1 MKIESVK
8 GFNFRS
14 WHKVELSL
22 VDIIAAAIIG
32 ANGSGKTAL
41 IELINWVLFGKS
53 RESLASSVIRIGAT
67 EAGGEVVFVARGQRF
82 KVVRARNIKGKAE
95 VSLFRE
101 DDSAADGHLFKGAAR
116 EWVPAGGRGMR
127 GTEEAIVEALGVD
140 YELLTSCSVL
150 LQDEHGK
157 FEKAAPAER
166 LALLRSLLRLDRWE
180 VKAREARARA
190 RGLAEAARAAESR
203 VVVGAEDELASLKG
217 LLDAAVAEVTRCE
230 AAVEAAQAQVGVA
243 MEALATARAEL
254 VTAERH
260 AAEVEANRTRAA
272 DLQAKAAASRTEA
285 GDVPA
290 VKTRV
295 EAAAA
300 AAEGLAAHKEAV
312 AAAEANLDTL
322 RARVATR
329 AEQATELAGLV
340 AKRDG
345 LSRQVATA
353 PTDAA
358 LAKAEADAAGADAA
372 DADAT
377 AAQDALEAIKTE
389 GVPLR
394 DARLAAEADAEPYNL
409 TPPAPRLAK
418 VEAALAAARAA
429 LKVHEGTAST
439 LDRAPCAQASAW
451 QAEGRD
457 APCNL
462 AEACPLLA
470 NARGASVEVTAL
482 KTRIAE
488 LETERATCAAE
499 VEKAAAAHAAANA
512 ARTAHEAKQGEYQAQ
527 AERLR
532 DLVAKANAFEA
543 ARASVAQL
551 AEQVAARR
559 QLDTELAEVAAKV
572 TALQAQMEDATQLAT
587 AERTAGAALDAA
599 RSALAKAE
607 GLAAQLDLLREALKR
622 AEEASTRAAELDK
635 EAADLLTLVS
645 GSESGPAAARAAVTA
660 ATEAQLAAEATVA
673 QAQGAVKTAR
683 EAQGAADR
691 KVAHA
696 QAVVDANARAR
707 AEVAEKDAEA
717 VGWTRAM
724 KAFALAPKLL
734 LEEIAIPALEA
745 EANHWLAL
753 FSGKGMSVRL
763 KTQVEQQTTEHMRET
778 LEIEVSDQYGPR
790 GYGAFSGGE
799 KVRIGLAVRLGLS
812 RLLGER
818 DGVPV
823 EFLVIDEG
831 DFGALDDEGIE
842 AVRECL
848 AVLQGRFSPLL
859 VVTHIEGIASALPQR
874 VSVLA
879 AANGPELV
887 LS

>member
-1 MKIESVK
+1 MKIEGVK
-8 GFNFRS
+8 GTNFRS

-41 IELINWVLFGKS
+41 IELILWVLFGKS
-53 RESLASSVIRIGAT
+53 RESLANSVIRLNAT
-67 EAGGEVVFVARGQRF
+67 DVSGEVVFVARGQRF

-101 DDSAADGHLFKGAAR
+101 DDSAPDGHLFAGAAR
-116 EWVPAGGRGMR
+116 QWVPAGGRGMR

-140 YELLTSCSVL
+140 YDLLTSCSVL

-190 RGLAEAARAAESR
+190 RSLTEAARAAESR
-203 VVVGAEDELASLKG
+203 VVVGAEDELASLTG
-217 LLDAAVAEVTRCE
+217 LLEAAVVEVTRCE

-243 MEALATARAEL
+243 MEALATARADL

-260 AAEVEANRTRAA
+260 AAEVDANRTRATE
-272 DLQAKAAASRTEA
+272 LQEKAAASRMEA
-285 GDVPA
+285 GDLPA

-300 AAEGLAAHKEAV
+300 AAEGLAADKEAV
-312 AAAEANLDTL
+312 TAAEAALATL
-322 RARVATR
+322 RTRVANR
-329 AEQATELAGLV
+329 AEQATQLAGLV

-358 LAKAEADAAGADAA
+358 LAKAEADAGGAEAA
-372 DADAT
+372 DAVAKSAHEDLQVIKDA
-377 AAQDALEAIKTE
+377 
-389 GVPLR
+389 GVALR
-394 DARLAAEADAEPYNL
+394 DARLAAEAEAEPYNL
-409 TPPAPRLAK
+409 NPPAGRLAK
-418 VEAALAAARAA
+418 VEAALAAARSA
-429 LKVHEGTAST
+429 LKVHEATANT
-439 LDRAPCAQASAW
+439 LDQAPCAQADEW
-451 QAEGRD
+451 RAEGLD
-457 APCNL
+457 GSCGL
-462 AEACPLLA
+462 AQACPLLA
-470 NARGASVEVTAL
+470 NARDAAGEVATLGA
-482 KTRIAE
+482 RIAA
-488 LETERATCAAE
+488 LETDRTAAAAE
-499 VEKAAAAHAAANA
+499 VEKAKAALDKAKA
-512 ARTAHEAKQGEYQAQ
+512 ARLAHEAKQGEYQTQ
-527 AERLR
+527 ADHLR

-543 ARASVAQL
+543 ARASLAQL
-551 AEQVAARR
+551 AEQVAERR
-559 QLDTELAEVAAKV
+559 KLDTELAEATAKV
-572 TALQAQMEDATQLAT
+572 TQLQAQMEDANQLAT
-587 AERTAGAALDAA
+587 AERTASGALDAA
-599 RSALAKAE
+599 RTAVAKAE

-635 EAADLLTLVS
+635 EAADLQALVS
-645 GSESGPAAARAAVTA
+645 GSESGPTAARAAVTA

-673 QAQGAVKTAR
+673 QAQGAVKAAR

-696 QAVVDANARAR
+696 QAVVDANTKAR

-753 FSGKGMSVRL
+753 FSGRGMSVRL
-763 KTQVEQQTTEHMRET
+763 KTQVEQQTTEHKRET

-874 VSVLA
+874 ISVLA
-879 AANGPELV
+879 GADGPELV